1 MENYSKEPQNVY
13 STKAIKYSK
22 HQPFSHEGMNHS
34 GMDHSLDNSD
44 SCPTGV
50 AISCSLYFRYDVPAD
65 DYYN

>member
-1 MENYSKEPQNVY
+1 MENVLKSHKTY
-13 STKAIKYSK
+13 I
-22 HQPFSHEGMNHS
+22 QPKLLNILNISHEGMNHS